1 MAGSS
6 QPDSRILAT
15 AALAG
20 AATLIFQG
28 AVEQQRD
35 VARNFVY
42 RDLFRGAQLIV
53 IFLLLVLSILAPQHT
68 LTNVTALSAAVV
80 LRYVDLMSTNAEF
93 AAVAGACV
101 ILTESLAMSF
111 TCTAPC

>member
-1 MAGSS
+1 MARSS
-6 QPDSRILAT
+6 QPDSRPLAA

-28 AVEQQRD
+28 AVEQQHNAERD
-35 VARNFVY
+35 FVY

-53 IFLLLVLSILAPQHT
+53 IFLLVVLSILAPHNT
-68 LTNVTALSAAVV
+68 LANITALAAAVV
-80 LRYVDLMSTNAEF
+80 LRYVDLLSTTAEF

-101 ILTESLAMSF
+101 ILAEALAMSL
-111 TCTAPC
+111 T